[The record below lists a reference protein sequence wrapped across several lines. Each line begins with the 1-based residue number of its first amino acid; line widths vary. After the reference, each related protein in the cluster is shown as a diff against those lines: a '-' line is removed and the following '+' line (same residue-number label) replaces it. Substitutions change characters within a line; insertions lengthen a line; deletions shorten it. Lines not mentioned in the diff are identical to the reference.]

1 LIFQRKSVFTALA
14 LALVGLVW
22 ASICVGQTA
31 QVSATSSGEH
41 SWESQSS
48 ENQAGISGATSGTTS
63 GGTSAGEQVPGNI
76 SGTILDQSG
85 AVVTGAHVKLTGE
98 GENRSLKQEVP
109 SGNNGQFAFPNVA
122 PGAFELIVTAPGFA
136 TKTSSGTVHSGESV
150 IVPQIALEVASNLT
164 EVEVGLSQT
173 EVAEEQIK
181 VEEKQRVLGMIPNF
195 YVTYDPHAVALTSKQ
210 KFQLASRMVVDPVT
224 FLFVGGAAG
233 VEQAENHFAGYGQG
247 AQGYAKRF
255 AAGYADTAIGTYI
268 GAAILP
274 SILKQDPRYFY
285 KGTGTMRA
293 RFFYAIAN
301 SLICK
306 GDNGKWQPNYSN
318 VLGSLAAGGISN
330 LYYPEQD
337 RDGAELTIE
346 NATIGIG
353 ATAISNLFQE
363 FILRR
368 ITPKASNKNPG
379 TDPTNP

>member
-1 LIFQRKSVFTALA
+1 LIFQCKSVFIA
-14 LALVGLVW
+14 LALVGFFW
-22 ASICVGQTA
+22 ASICMGQTA
-31 QVSATSSGEH
+31 QVAATASGEH
-41 SWESQSS
+41 SWEDQSL
-48 ENQAGISGATSGTTS
+48 ENQAGTSGATSGTTT
-63 GGTSAGEQVPGNI
+63 GATSAGESVPGNI
-76 SGTILDQSG
+76 SGTVLDQSG
-85 AVVTGAHVKLTGE
+85 AVLTGAHVKLTGD
-98 GENRSLKQEVP
+98 GRNRSLNQEVP
-109 SGNNGQFAFPNVA
+109 SGNNGQFEFSNVA
-122 PGAFELIVTAPGFA
+122 PGAFELVITAPGFA
-136 TKTSSGTVHSGESV
+136 TKTSAGTVHSGESV
-150 IVPQIALEVASNLT
+150 IVPQIALAVASNLT

-173 EVAEEQIK
+173 EVAAEQIK

-195 YVTYDPHAVALTSKQ
+195 YVTYDPHAVPLTSKQ
-210 KFQLASRMVVDPVT
+210 KFQLASRTVVDPVT

-255 AAGYADTAIGTYI
+255 AAGYADTVIGTYI

-363 FILRR
+363 FILRKF
-368 ITPKASNKNPG
+368 TPKASNKNPG
-379 TDPTNP
+379 NDATNP